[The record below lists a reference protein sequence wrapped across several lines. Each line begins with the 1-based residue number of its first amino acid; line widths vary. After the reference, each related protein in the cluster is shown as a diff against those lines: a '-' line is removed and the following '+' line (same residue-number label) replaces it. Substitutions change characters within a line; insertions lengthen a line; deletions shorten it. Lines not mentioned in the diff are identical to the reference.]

1 MDAFAARLNQ
11 HSQTPWMC
19 VNWDAWNF
27 WGELESTIGESINE
41 LAILPEEGAELFQY
55 VLSSRQNRHMLVSTG
70 NLDERIDQWLSLEP
84 KTVADEDSYEVSKH
98 ERPELGNPYV
108 APRNET
114 EKAICQVWQD
124 FMGMEQ
130 VGIHDNFFDLG
141 ASSLDIV
148 QVTNRLNQALQT
160 NEAVVTLFTYPSV
173 AELAKYI
180 QPSEDSKEEAMEE
193 ELAVVTSGDR
203 RARFKQ
209 QRNKR
214 LRGGIENE

>member
-1 MDAFAARLNQ
+1 MKCL
-11 HSQTPWMC
+11 
-19 VNWDAWNF
+19 
-27 WGELESTIGESINE
+27 STK
-41 LAILPEEGAELFQY
+41 
-55 VLSSRQNRHMLVSTG
+55 
-70 NLDERIDQWLSLEP
+70 DQS
-84 KTVADEDSYEVSKH
+84 
-98 ERPELGNPYV
+98 LGNPYV

-141 ASSLDIV
+141 ASSPDIV

-180 QPSEDSKEEAMEE
+180 RPSEDSKEETMEE